1 MPSNPK
7 KDVRGDSRN
16 QWEEHVDSSS
26 QKRHDLDR
34 IYAAILQSIEDH
46 RADQLQVWMAV
57 QLQDRYD
64 QELKQKWLN
73 MS

>member
-1 MPSNPK
+1 MPSNPR
-7 KDVRGDSRN
+7 KDVHGDSRS
-16 QWEEHVDSSS
+16 QWEEHVDSST

-34 IYAAILQSIEDH
+34 IYAEILQAIEDR
-46 RADQLQVWMAV
+46 RADELQVWVAV

-64 QELKQKWLN
+64 EELKQKWLN